1 MAQMDIIKRD
11 RLKANIY
18 AILIA
23 LGVVAFMSG
32 FVIFQMFID

>member
-1 MAQMDIIKRD
+1 MDIIKRD

-23 LGVVAFMSG
+23 LGFIVLMSG
-32 FVIFQMFID
+32 VVILKTI

>member
-18 AILIA
+18 GILIA
-23 LGVVAFMSG
+23 LGVVALMSG